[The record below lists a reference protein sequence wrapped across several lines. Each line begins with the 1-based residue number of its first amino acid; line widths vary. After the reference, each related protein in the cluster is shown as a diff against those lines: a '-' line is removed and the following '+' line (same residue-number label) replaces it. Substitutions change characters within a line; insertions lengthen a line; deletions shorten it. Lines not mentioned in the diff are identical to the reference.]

1 MEVSGTAVKKLKRGT
16 WSFQTN
22 SDRYLSTFQVKFGDY
37 SSHDGRHICKGLLIT
52 RAANALQGQLHHD
65 TVMEHLAKAEFYCYS
80 DRKLSPRAVPEHL
93 PYLVPGTTPVGGAAC
108 AWVLVVGGADC
119 VWKKPKP
126 QASIRK
132 SVTKKT
138 RTASQ
143 GVSSA
148 PYTYN
153 SYLLLTS
160 MLGTHL

>member
-1 MEVSGTAVKKLKRGT
+1 MEVSGTAVKKLKCGT

-37 SSHDGRHICKGLLIT
+37 SSHVGRYVCKGLLIT
-52 RAANALQGQLHHD
+52 HAANALQGQLHHD
-65 TVMEHLAKAEFYCYS
+65 TVMEHLAKAEFYGNS
-80 DRKLSPRAVPEHL
+80 DRNLSPGAAPEHL

-119 VWKKPKP
+119 VWKKTKP
-126 QASIRK
+126 QTSIRK
-132 SVTKKT
+132 SVSKKT

-148 PYTYN
+148 
-153 SYLLLTS
+153 SYAYDS
-160 MLGTHL
+160 